1 MLVKEKNMKYNNI
14 YLYINM
20 FNNFINE
27 ISQNQAD
34 IIKSFAIFYLLLVGN
49 YIGSSIFTC
58 HQINYIKQHKW
69 IQLLIS
75 FLLFYFLVTLLSET
89 GKLEYT
95 PPIEKLVYSIFYFIG
110 FLIVMRLDMKISAL
124 VLLLIFFMYFL
135 ELNKDF
141 YLEGGSQIKNTNDQ
155 DIYNKNQYWI
165 TFNWP
170 YKIRLFKID
179 KNDFTTINQ
188 IETIIYYFIIFL
200 LVIGFISYGGEIR
213 DTLKKSKHLSW
224 IDVITD
230 TNICRLKDR
239 KSFIHYLK
247 IGMGI
252 NVYY

>member
-1 MLVKEKNMKYNNI
+1 
-14 YLYINM
+14 M
-20 FNNFINE
+20 FNTYINE

-49 YIGSSIFTC
+49 YIGTSIFTC
-58 HQINYIKQHKW
+58 NQINNLKQHKW
-69 IQLLIS
+69 LQLLIA

-110 FLIVMRLDMKISAL
+110 FLVVMRLDMKISAF
-124 VLLLIFFMYFL
+124 VLLLIFIIYFL

-141 YLEGGSQIKNTNDQ
+141 YLEGGSKIINKNDQ
-155 DIYNKNQYWI
+155 DIYDKNQYWI

-170 YKIRLFKID
+170 YKIRLFKIY
-179 KNDFTTINQ
+179 KKDFTTINQ
-188 IETIIYYFIIFL
+188 IETILYYFIIFL
-200 LVIGFISYGGEIR
+200 LVIGFISYRGEIS

-230 TNICRLKDR
+230 TDICRLKDR

-247 IGMGI
+247 IGMGLHI
-252 NVYY
+252 YK